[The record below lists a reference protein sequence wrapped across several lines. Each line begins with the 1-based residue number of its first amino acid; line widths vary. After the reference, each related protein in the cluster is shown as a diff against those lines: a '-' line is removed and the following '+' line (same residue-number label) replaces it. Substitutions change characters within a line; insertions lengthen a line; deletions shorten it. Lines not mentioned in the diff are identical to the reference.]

1 MYTFYTWGFVKAVEQ
16 FVDLFCRISEHSDVN
31 KMSID
36 NLAVCWWP
44 TILRPNFD
52 SFESMNMVS
61 KYLEE
66 VIKIIIRQHRFF
78 FYGEN
83 EV

>member
-1 MYTFYTWGFVKAVEQ
+1 MKS
-16 FVDLFCRISEHSDVN
+16 LICCRISEESAVN
-31 KMSID
+31 LMSVD

-66 VIKIIIRQHRFF
+66 VIKIIIKQHRFL
-78 FYGEN
+78 FYGQP

>member
-1 MYTFYTWGFVKAVEQ
+1 
-16 FVDLFCRISEHSDVN
+16 
-31 KMSID
+31 MSID